1 MSEHMIGG
9 ILISLSLFLLVS
21 LMLFVSKIDDIKAAS
36 QNSLSENL
44 EDE

>member
-1 MSEHMIGG
+1 MIGG

-21 LMLFVSKIDDIKAAS
+21 LMLFVSKIDDIKATS

-44 EDE
+44 EEE